1 MSGKENDALNFVSMY
16 VVVYIFTQL
25 VFYVKQTVIIVFLLP
40 VSMLR
45 SFNTYD
51 NFNLNTIWLDLT

>member
-51 NFNLNTIWLDLT
+51 NFNLNTI